1 MGQNES
7 VVARELSAEDA
18 VAMVRPVDAVGLGLV
33 TSTPV
38 GLLRELSRRQDW
50 EDLTFSGGLILGV
63 FDVFMHPNVHYRSSF
78 FGGGERYYQ
87 SQGADIQFIPSFFRH
102 YGLLIQHLAPR
113 VMMMQ
118 GAMPD
123 TRGNVSL
130 SLYNGAHL
138 AEFLAAGRDPNR
150 VLIVECSPHFPRT
163 LALEGFSNE
172 ISLDDID
179 VVVYT
184 DEHPTVLAKEEGSP
198 HDIAIAD
205 YAASFIRDGCTL
217 QTGIG
222 AVPNLVAE
230 ALVKRDGGDYGV
242 HSEMFTDGLYQLC
255 ASGKVTNECKPIHRG
270 VSVITFALGSQ
281 EMYDFLHK
289 NESVRLAPVSYVNDP
304 AVIARNHRMVSIN
317 SALEVDLHGQIVA
330 DTIGARQFSGVGG
343 HMDFVEGTSLSLEH
357 TSLICLQSTA
367 VVEGVRKSRIIGDM
381 SPHSVVTTPRHL
393 TGVIVTEHGF
403 ADLRGLSVKE
413 RAQAMV
419 SIAHPQFRDEL
430 ADAAELLGR

>member
-1 MGQNES
+1 MAAS
-7 VVARELSAEDA
+7 ELCVEDA
-18 VAMVRPVDAVGLGLV
+18 IALIRPSDEIGLGLV

-38 GLLRELSRRQDW
+38 GLLKELSKRQDW
-50 EDLTFSGGLILGV
+50 VDLTISGGLILGV
-63 FDVFMHPNVHYRSSF
+63 FDVFLHPNVHYRSSF
-78 FGGGERYYQ
+78 FGGGERHYQ
-87 SQGADIQFIPSFFRH
+87 SRGADIQFVPSFFRH

-123 TRGNVSL
+123 AQGNVSL

-138 AEFLAAGRDPNR
+138 AEFRAAGRDPDR

-163 LALEGFSNE
+163 FALDGFSNE
-172 ISLDDID
+172 ISLEDID
-179 VVVYT
+179 VVVYS
-184 DEHPTVLAKEEGSP
+184 DEHPTVLGKDEGTP
-198 HDIAIAD
+198 EDLAIAN
-205 YAASFIRDGCTL
+205 YAASFIHNGCTL

-230 ALVKRDGGDYGV
+230 ALVKREGGDYGV

-255 ASGKVTNECKPIHRG
+255 ASGKVTNACKPIHRG
-270 VSVITFALGSQ
+270 ESVITFALGSR
-281 EMYDFLHK
+281 EMYEFL
-289 NESVRLAPVSYVNDP
+289 NENENIRLAPVGYVNDP
-304 AVIARNHRMVSIN
+304 SIIAKNHRMVSIN
-317 SALEVDLHGQIVA
+317 SALEVDLQGQIIA

-367 VVEGVRKSRIIGDM
+367 LVEGVLTSRIISDM
-381 SPHSVVTTPRHL
+381 TRHSAVTTPRHL
-393 TGVIVTEHGF
+393 TGVIVTEHGC

-413 RAQAMV
+413 RARAMV
-419 SIAHPQFRDEL
+419 AIAHPQFRDEL

>member
-1 MGQNES
+1 
-7 VVARELSAEDA
+7 
-18 VAMVRPVDAVGLGLV
+18 MVRPVDAIGLGLV
-33 TSTPV
+33 TATPV
-38 GLLRELSRRQDW
+38 GLLKGLSARQDW
-50 EDLTFSGGLILGV
+50 VDLTFSGGLILGV

-78 FGGGERYYQ
+78 FGGGERHYR

-123 TRGNVSL
+123 ANGNVSL

-138 AEFLAAGRDPNR
+138 AEFLAAGRDPDR
-150 VLIVECSPHFPRT
+150 LLIVECSPHFPRT
-163 LALEGFSNE
+163 LALDGFVNE
-172 ISLDDID
+172 ISLADID

-184 DEHPTVLAKEEGSP
+184 DEQPTVLGKEAVSP
-198 HDIAIAD
+198 EDVAIAE
-205 YAASFIRDGCTL
+205 YAAAFIGDGSTL

-255 ASGKVTNECKPIHRG
+255 ASGKATNQRKSIHRG
-270 VSVITFALGSQ
+270 HAVITFALGSR
-281 EMYDFLHK
+281 EMYDYLHE
-289 NESVRLAPVSYVNDP
+289 NETVRLAPVSYVNDP
-304 AVIARNHRMVSIN
+304 SVIVQNHRMVSIN
-317 SALEVDLHGQIVA
+317 SALEVDLHGQIIA
-330 DTIGARQFSGVGG
+330 DTIGARQYSGVGG

-367 VVEGVRKSRIIGDM
+367 VVDGVLKSRIIGDM
-381 SPHSVVTTPRHL
+381 SSHSVVTTPRHL

-413 RAQAMV
+413 RARAMV
-419 SIAHPQFRDEL
+419 AIAHPRFRDEL
-430 ADAAELLGR
+430 AESAELLGR